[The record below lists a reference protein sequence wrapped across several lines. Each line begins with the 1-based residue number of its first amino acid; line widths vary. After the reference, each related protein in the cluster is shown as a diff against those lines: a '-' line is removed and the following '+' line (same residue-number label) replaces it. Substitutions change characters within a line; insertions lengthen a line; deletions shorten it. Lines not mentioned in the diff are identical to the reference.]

1 MYYDKKLQS
10 LAWKGVERE
19 NGSPKVWKSHGWVS
33 TIHRFTSDTI
43 EEDYFLRSFKY
54 SFVLFCSS
62 CAQCHCVGQCSC
74 CSPWEA
80 KRGSRPQSGQHFE
93 VLVLLVVSW
102 FLLPWSNNIW
112 IILWIYIYIYCVW
125 IYNIRG
131 LRLETVGIVSH
142 VEGHRMSS
150 TSNLRIRRFC
160 HPRRWR
166 RQGNFPW
173 IWVTEN
179 IWKYDQYGCRF
190 CMIWWQVMSSSSWL
204 KAKLLPSRTELNPS
218 SCAIHLR
225 FQSC

>member
-112 IILWIYIYIYCVW
+112 IILWIYIYIVYEYITSEVW
-125 IYNIRG
+125 D
-131 LRLETVGIVSH
+131 LRPSASC
-142 VEGHRMSS
+142 RMSKVIEC
-150 TSNLRIRRFC
+150 LRPRIYGSGDFVIHEGDEGREIFLGFESQKIYENMINMDVDFVWFGGRSWVLPLDWRRSFC
-160 HPRRWR
+160 H
-166 RQGNFPW
+166 QGLNS
-173 IWVTEN
+173 ILRV
-179 IWKYDQYGCRF
+179 
-190 CMIWWQVMSSSSWL
+190 V
-204 KAKLLPSRTELNPS
+204 PS
-218 SCAIHLR
+218 I
-225 FQSC
+225 